1 MSADY
6 RLIPR
11 KICLLMFGLC
21 KFKKAV
27 TLVELVTAASLL
39 GLLILAAT
47 SLHLFACRQLRETDI
62 KAYLLNRISLA
73 MEHMVKNMIQGIGD
87 RNNPGIIK
95 HGTQQW
101 IKVRLDRNL
110 NGWPD
115 DNGPGDWIAY
125 KYIRDRNQIQYH
137 RNYPFDGWLTTDGE
151 VTDGEVIVHK
161 VTNVTF
167 TLNNDDISL
176 LGINITTRQDPTRE
190 QDPITNPQISLQSRI
205 QLRSTSMH

>member
-1 MSADY
+1 
-6 RLIPR
+6 
-11 KICLLMFGLC
+11 MFGLC

-27 TLVELVTAASLL
+27 TLVELVIAASLL

-47 SLHLFACRQLRETDI
+47 SLHLFARRQLRETDI

-95 HGTQQW
+95 HDTEGW

-115 DNGPGDWIAY
+115 DNGPGDWVAY
-125 KYIRDRNQIQYH
+125 RYIPAQNEIRYH
-137 RNYPFDGWLTTDGE
+137 RNYPFDGWPTTG
-151 VTDGEVIVHK
+151 GEVIARK
-161 VTNVTF
+161 VINTTF
-167 TLNNDDISL
+167 TLIDVSLLDIS
-176 LGINITTRQDPTRE
+176 IAARQDPTKV

-205 QLRSTSMH
+205 QLRSTSIR